1 MTSPADYYEHEY
13 RGGNTILNYAQY
25 FIDWKQNSAAAR
37 HQLNCHLN
45 LRYGSGEKE
54 TLDLFVAP
62 KSTHLLI
69 FIHGGYW
76 YSMDKD
82 DYSCIA
88 PEFIRAGISVAVL
101 NYALCPLVTIP
112 TIVDQCRQAIAWLY
126 RHARD
131 YGVSA
136 EQLIITGH
144 SAGGHLAAM
153 MFATDWRAYAV
164 PPDAI
169 VGGVALSGLFFL
181 DPFLLLGLNTD
192 LNLNPEAVKVL
203 SPAYLAPQINAP
215 LIAAVGSLES
225 NEFKRQTQSIKDA
238 WSVNCVATVTL
249 EACHHF
255 NILDKFTDLNSA
267 IWQIGKGMLDAK
279 SP

>member
-1 MTSPADYYEHEY
+1 MANLADFYEHEY
-13 RGGNTILNYAQY
+13 RGGDSIPNYAQY
-25 FIDWKQNSAAAR
+25 FIDWKENSAAAR
-37 HQLNCHLN
+37 QQLKCHLN

-54 TLDLFVAP
+54 TLDLFVAA
-62 KSTHLLI
+62 KSTRLVI

-82 DYSCIA
+82 DYSCVA
-88 PEFIRAGISVAVL
+88 PEFIKAGISVAVL

-112 TIVDQCRQAIAWLY
+112 TIVSQCRQAIAWLY
-126 RHARD
+126 WHARD

-153 MFATDWRAYAV
+153 MFATDWQAYRV
-164 PPDAI
+164 RPNAI
-169 VGGVALSGLFFL
+169 VGGVTLSGLFLL
-181 DPFLLLGLNTD
+181 DPFLLLGLNAELKLD
-192 LNLNPEAVKVL
+192 PESVKAL
-203 SPAYLAPQINAP
+203 SPAYLAPQISTP

-225 NEFKRQTQSIKDA
+225 NEFKRQSQLIRDA
-238 WSVNCVATVTL
+238 WPVNCVATMIL
-249 EACHHF
+249 ADCHHF

-267 IWQIGKGMLDAK
+267 IWQIGKGMLY
-279 SP
+279 